1 MTDLLST
8 ADVAERLRKSTR
20 FVRDEFKRRNLRGF
34 KYGGE
39 LHFTAEDV
47 DAYIQAHTNV
57 VPVSPRRK
65 RRAS

>member
-1 MTDLLST
+1 MSDLLST

-20 FVRDEFKRRNLRGF
+20 FVRDEFKRKNLRGF
-34 KYGGE
+34 KFGGE

-47 DAYIQAHTNV
+47 QAYIDAHTNV
-57 VPVSPRRK
+57 VPVAPRRK

>member
-1 MTDLLST
+1 MNELLST
-8 ADVAERLRKSTR
+8 ADVAALLRKSTR

-47 DAYIQAHTNV
+47 QAYVEAHTNV

-65 RRAS
+65 QRAS

>member
-8 ADVAERLRKSTR
+8 EDVAGRLRKSTR

-34 KYGGE
+34 KFGGQ
-39 LHFTAEDV
+39 LHFTEADV
-47 DAYIQAHTNV
+47 MAYIEAHTNV